1 MQFDH
6 IALKVDSIE
15 NGVSWYQ
22 ENMLAKIVYKD
33 ESWCLLEVGD
43 AKIALVLED
52 MHPAHFAFKVDSKD
66 KLRSINKHRDG
77 SLYNYI
83 TDPWGN
89 TTELIYY
96 PKEKN

>member
-6 IALKVDSIE
+6 IALEVDSIE
-15 NGVSWYQ
+15 EGSIWYQ
-22 ENMLAKIVYKD
+22 KNMFAEIEYKD
-33 ESWCLLEVGD
+33 ESWCLLKIGN
-43 AKIALVLED
+43 AKVALVLKD
-52 MHPAHFAFKVDSKD
+52 MHPSHFAFKVDSKD
-66 KLRSINKHRDG
+66 KLGSINKHRDG

-89 TTELIYY
+89 TAEFIYY